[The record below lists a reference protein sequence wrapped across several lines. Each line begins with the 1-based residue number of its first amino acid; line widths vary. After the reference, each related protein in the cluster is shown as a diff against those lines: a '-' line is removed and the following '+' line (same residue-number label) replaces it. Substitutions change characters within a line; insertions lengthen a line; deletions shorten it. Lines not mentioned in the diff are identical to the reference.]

1 MSELHLCIVSATNAI
16 ALAVVEAEVLA
27 FADVRLLAAEAPGG
41 RGVAAGAA
49 AEAARAAIG

>member
-1 MSELHLCIVSATNAI
+1 MLLCITVSATDAV

-41 RGVAAGAA
+41 RGAAAGAA
-49 AEAARAAIG
+49 AEAARAATG

>member
-1 MSELHLCIVSATNAI
+1 MSELHLCIVSATNAV
-16 ALAVVEAEVLA
+16 ALAVVETEVLA